1 MWNKSPADQFFSSV
15 MKKNIFAVISSVSIC
30 LVFRSLI
37 TINNNNHFSR
47 GNSFILTLKLESV
60 ATYTWRYLLLIT
72 CPKQSSGVPL
82 ILTSSA
88 FHILTSF
95 FSLAL
100 FSDSLS
106 YPRSLTPPPPPP
118 PLLCSF
124 LSDPQLCQDFSSPPQ
139 CPSPSTVDIK
149 LQWKD
154 SVFKAY
160 PSLLFKHCATP
171 GKKKAQKQER
181 ACNWIKLKKGS
192 KPPLSALM

>member
-1 MWNKSPADQFFSSV
+1 MSRRNLEGGLPPDKITMKCFALQMWNKSPADQFFSSV

-37 TINNNNHFSR
+37 KINNNNHFSG

-106 YPRSLTPPPPPP
+106 YPLSLPLPP
-118 PLLCSF
+118 PLLSVPTSLIRSCARTF
-124 LSDPQLCQDFSSPPQ
+124 LPP
-139 CPSPSTVDIK
+139 SM
-149 LQWKD
+149 
-154 SVFKAY
+154 
-160 PSLLFKHCATP
+160 
-171 GKKKAQKQER
+171 
-181 ACNWIKLKKGS
+181 
-192 KPPLSALM
+192 PLS

>member
-15 MKKNIFAVISSVSIC
+15 MKKNIFAVISYVSIC

-47 GNSFILTLKLESV
+47 GNSFIPTLKLESV

-88 FHILTSF
+88 FHILTF
-95 FSLAL
+95 L
-100 FSDSLS
+100 FSPSLFRLPFLS
-106 YPRSLTPPPPPP
+106 PVPASSSSSST
-118 PLLCSF
+118 LCSF
-124 LSDPQLCQDFSSPPQ
+124 LSDPQLCQDFSSP
-139 CPSPSTVDIK
+139 SPNTVDIK
-149 LQWKD
+149 LRWKD

-160 PSLLFKHCATP
+160 PSLLFKHCVTP
-171 GKKKAQKQER
+171 GKKA
-181 ACNWIKLKKGS
+181 
-192 KPPLSALM
+192 

>member
-1 MWNKSPADQFFSSV
+1 MSRRNLEGGLPPDKITMKCFALQMWNKSPADQFFSSV

-37 TINNNNHFSR
+37 TINNNHFSR
-47 GNSFILTLKLESV
+47 VNSFILTLKLESV

-106 YPRSLTPPPPPP
+106 YPRSLTPPPPLLSVPSSLIRSCARTFLP
-118 PLLCSF
+118 PLNA
-124 LSDPQLCQDFSSPPQ
+124 P
-139 CPSPSTVDIK
+139 
-149 LQWKD
+149 
-154 SVFKAY
+154 
-160 PSLLFKHCATP
+160 LLV
-171 GKKKAQKQER
+171 
-181 ACNWIKLKKGS
+181 L
-192 KPPLSALM
+192 

>member
-1 MWNKSPADQFFSSV
+1 MSCRNLKGGLPPDKITMKCFALQMWNKSPADQFFSSV

-30 LVFRSLI
+30 FVFRSLI
-37 TINNNNHFSR
+37 TINNNNNHFSR

-106 YPRSLTPPPPPP
+106 YPLSLTPPPLLSVPSSLIRSCARTFLPP
-118 PLLCSF
+118 SM
-124 LSDPQLCQDFSSPPQ
+124 
-139 CPSPSTVDIK
+139 
-149 LQWKD
+149 
-154 SVFKAY
+154 
-160 PSLLFKHCATP
+160 
-171 GKKKAQKQER
+171 
-181 ACNWIKLKKGS
+181 
-192 KPPLSALM
+192 PLS